1 MANSEDSQGLKG
13 VLVMF
18 QSCLNSKE
26 EILMDPYLAGWK
38 GLVRFLNTMGPI
50 FSFISKDA
58 VTKIQIMESLRSSEQ
73 QDNYLTLQAMVDYEL
88 ANGLVDLKLLGP
100 YPSSGCRTI
109 LRLHRALRW
118 LHLFLEGLRTSNPSS
133 KTSALCTDAYNASL
147 ANYHPW
153 IVRKA
158 ATMAFYALPTRDAFL
173 ENMKVG
179 TTEAAIEM
187 LSEALPSISKVYDIT
202 EDLYTQHKLLD
213 LP

>member
-1 MANSEDSQGLKG
+1 MADVEDVHGLKG

-18 QSCLNSKE
+18 QSCLNGKE
-26 EILMDPYLAGWK
+26 EILMDPYLGGWK

-58 VTKIQIMESLRSSEQ
+58 VTKIQIMENFRSGEHQ
-73 QDNYLTLQAMVDYEL
+73 EEYVTLQAMVNYEL
-88 ANGLVDLKLLGP
+88 GNGLVDLREPGA
-100 YPSSGCRTI
+100 YPASGCRTI

-118 LHLFLEGLRTSNPSS
+118 LHLFLEGLRTSSPTS
-133 KTSALCTDAYNASL
+133 KTSTLCTESYNASL

-158 ATMAFYALPTRDAFL
+158 ATMAFYALPTREAFL
-173 ENMKVG
+173 ENMRVG
-179 TTEAAIEM
+179 TTEAAVEM
-187 LSEALPSISKVYDIT
+187 LDEALPYIGKVYDIV
-202 EDLYTQHKLLD
+202 ENLYAEHKLLD